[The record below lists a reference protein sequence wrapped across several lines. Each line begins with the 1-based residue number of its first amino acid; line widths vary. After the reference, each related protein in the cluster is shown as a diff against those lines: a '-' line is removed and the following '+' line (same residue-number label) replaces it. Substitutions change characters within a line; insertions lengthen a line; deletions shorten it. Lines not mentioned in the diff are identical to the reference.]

1 MRKSVI
7 YRRNKSASINDDRN
21 AANDRRREARYQLIS
36 EIVTSKKMRTETYS
50 ELAYG
55 SNWDDR

>member
-1 MRKSVI
+1 MRKSAI
-7 YRRNKSASINDDRN
+7 YKRSKGASMNDDRI
-21 AANDRRREARYQLIS
+21 AADDRRREARYQLIS
-36 EIVTSKKMRTETYS
+36 EIVSSKKMRAETYS